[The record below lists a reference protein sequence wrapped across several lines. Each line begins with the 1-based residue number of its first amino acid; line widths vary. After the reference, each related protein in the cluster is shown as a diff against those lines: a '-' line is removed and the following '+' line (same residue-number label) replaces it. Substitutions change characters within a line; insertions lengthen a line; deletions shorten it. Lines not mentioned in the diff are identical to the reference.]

1 MRKNS
6 LKKIKFKLLDF
17 RNVVAKMLGLDVNTL
32 AVADYEI
39 IARIE
44 RVISTFN
51 ATGILPVNVQRVQT
65 PTPPQGSNINYEFLS
80 SQYDSNSSIEPRQMS
95 PTRRHHHVHH
105 MREQSG
111 SPLRHIHHNHN
122 GHHNHINH
130 NHVND
135 AHARHRSKSPRKNVT
150 IIDPNS
156 Y

>member
-1 MRKNS
+1 M
-6 LKKIKFKLLDF
+6 LDF

-51 ATGILPVNVQRVQT
+51 AAGILPVNVQRVET
-65 PTPPQGSNINYEFLS
+65 PTPGSAINYEFLS
-80 SQYDSNSSIEPRQMS
+80 SQYDSNSSIEPRQLS

-105 MREQSG
+105 VREQSA
-111 SPLRHIHHNHN
+111 SPHRHHQHHHNNHS
-122 GHHNHINH
+122 HTHQQQQHNHSSNH
-130 NHVND
+130 HHVVET
-135 AHARHRSKSPRKNVT
+135 HCRQRSKSPRKNVT